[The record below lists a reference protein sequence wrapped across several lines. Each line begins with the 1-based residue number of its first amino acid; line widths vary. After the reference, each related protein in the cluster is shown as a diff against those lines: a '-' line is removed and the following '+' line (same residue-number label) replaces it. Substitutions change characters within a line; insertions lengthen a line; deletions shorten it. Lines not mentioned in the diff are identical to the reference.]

1 MVTRIA
7 SSVPVIRVSPATV
20 CSVTTSTS
28 ATLTPTTATIH
39 SPPVPTRRDT
49 SSVPVTQAI
58 QVRVKRM
65 GQVRNNLFLV
75 FFGLGF
81 FDSDPR
87 ISKLGLILNVLGDF
101 SEIPGWSFQDFLKT
115 PYWIYIF

>member
-49 SSVPVTQAI
+49 SSVPVTQGI
-58 QVRVKRM
+58 QDRVKRM
-65 GQVRNNLFLV
+65 AQVRKATRRPQ
-75 FFGLGF
+75 FG
-81 FDSDPR
+81 
-87 ISKLGLILNVLGDF
+87 I
-101 SEIPGWSFQDFLKT
+101 T
-115 PYWIYIF
+115 Y